1 MTKLTITQKL
11 VKVKRQYLIANI
23 INVLK
28 AHSFAAR
35 IKQANLASKNNI
47 SDLAK
52 RKQKDILDKKTEKL
66 AIKAELKAEQDKI
79 EKLQTYDLSL
89 FIDQSYFIINGSKS
103 FLIFQS
109 IFNTFTTQLVLQTQL

>member
-1 MTKLTITQKL
+1 M
-11 VKVKRQYLIANI
+11 KRQYLIANI

-66 AIKAELKAEQDKI
+66 AIKAEQDKI

>member
-1 MTKLTITQKL
+1 M
-11 VKVKRQYLIANI
+11 KRQYLIANI

-109 IFNTFTTQLVLQTQL
+109 MFNTFTTQLVLQTQL